1 MRNGAVRVDAHHHFW
16 DPARHV
22 YPWMESSAMGP
33 VRKRF
38 SPEDLVRELAES
50 DIDGTVLVQA
60 LSSLDESRE
69 LLETAS
75 RWEWVRGVVGWV
87 DLAADDVGDQ
97 LDELR
102 ASPGG
107 DRLVGVRHQAHDEE
121 DPRWLCR
128 ANVHRGL
135 AAVAG
140 RGLTYDLL
148 LRAREIPAAIET
160 AQALPELSF
169 VVDHIAKPRIV
180 DGSDPAWEA
189 GMAGLAVLSNV
200 QVKLSGMVTEADWTS
215 WTPDDLR
222 PFVSR
227 VAELF
232 GTERLMFGSDWP
244 VCLLVLPSYQGVIA
258 SLEEALG
265 DLSADESRQVFG
277 ANAQRFYGL
286 TLPH

>member
-160 AQALPELSF
+160 AQALP
-169 VVDHIAKPRIV
+169 
-180 DGSDPAWEA
+180 
-189 GMAGLAVLSNV
+189 
-200 QVKLSGMVTEADWTS
+200 
-215 WTPDDLR
+215 
-222 PFVSR
+222 
-227 VAELF
+227 
-232 GTERLMFGSDWP
+232 
-244 VCLLVLPSYQGVIA
+244 
-258 SLEEALG
+258 
-265 DLSADESRQVFG
+265 
-277 ANAQRFYGL
+277 
-286 TLPH
+286 